1 MENLDLNKILNR
13 EEISREIKKLL
24 LDFEKTKCDKTL
36 KNGIYIYGNPG
47 CGKTRFIINILK
59 ELNYDTLKFDAGDI
73 RNTAV
78 IDDITKHNM
87 SSTNVLSMFN
97 KNIRKKVILM
107 DEIDGMNNGD
117 KGGINSLIKLI
128 RPKKTKKQKKE
139 NFSYNPIICISNYK
153 IDKKIKE
160 LIKVCNT
167 FELLTPTDEQIH
179 SILKHSL
186 PYLPGDLIQKIIN
199 FSQGDLKKVSNLIKI
214 CNNDKDFLKENNI
227 NNLFEKKNYNDDT
240 KKTTKLLFNQ
250 LFPLSDHSSIIN
262 ETDRTSIGLLWHE
275 NIIDSI
281 NEIKGNERIDFYIN
295 QLNNIC
301 FADYIDRITFQNQIW
316 QFNEMSSLIKT
327 FYNHKLYHD
336 FKIKKKPPAEIRF
349 TKVLTKYSTE
359 FNNIQFIQKL
369 CQKLSLDKSDLIGY
383 FNELKHNYTESD
395 LLLFIDKYEIGKLEI
410 NRIFRYIEKYTEE
423 NAVGT
428 SDKIIEED
436 ECIEEFGEI

>member
-1 MENLDLNKILNR
+1 
-13 EEISREIKKLL
+13 
-24 LDFEKTKCDKTL
+24 
-36 KNGIYIYGNPG
+36 
-47 CGKTRFIINILK
+47 
-59 ELNYDTLKFDAGDI
+59 
-73 RNTAV
+73 
-78 IDDITKHNM
+78 
-87 SSTNVLSMFN
+87 MFN
-97 KNIRKKVILM
+97 KKKKKKVILM

-167 FELLTPTDEQIH
+167 FELKTPNKLQINN
-179 SILKHSL
+179 
-186 PYLPGDLIQKIIN
+186 IIN
-199 FSQGDLKKVSNLIKI
+199 NCMPNLDLKEINKIENYCQGDLKKISNMIKI
-214 CNNDKDFLKENNI
+214 HNLDNNFFKNDKFDD
-227 NNLFEKKNYNDDT
+227 LFQKKNYNDDT
-240 KKTTKLLFNQ
+240 KKTTQLLFNEK
-250 LFPLSDHSSIIN
+250 FSLSEHSSVIN

-275 NIIDSI
+275 NIIDTIDSI
-281 NEIKGNERIDFYIN
+281 KSNKKIDFYIN

-336 FKIKKKPPAEIRF
+336 FDSNKNVPNDIRF

-383 FNELKHNYTESD
+383 FNELKDLCSD
-395 LLLFIDKYEIGKLEI
+395 TDILLLNDKYEIGKLEI

-423 NAVGT
+423 NAIGT
-428 SDKIIEED
+428 SEKLCDED
-436 ECIEEFGEI
+436 EMELECEF

>member
-1 MENLDLNKILNR
+1 MDNINLNQILNR
-13 EEISREIKKLL
+13 ENISIEIKRLL
-24 LDFEKTKCDKTL
+24 IQFEYTKYDKSI

-47 CGKTRFIINILK
+47 CGKTHFITNLLN
-59 ELNYDTLKFDAGDI
+59 ELNYDIIKFDAGDI
-73 RNTAV
+73 RNTSV
-78 IDDITKHNM
+78 IEDITKHNM
-87 SSTNVLSMFN
+87 SSTNVLSMFT
-97 KNIRKKVILM
+97 KDTKKKVILM

-128 RPKKTKKQKKE
+128 RPKKTSKQKKE

-167 FELLTPTDEQIH
+167 FELITPDNIQIK
-179 SILKHSL
+179 S
-186 PYLPGDLIQKIIN
+186 IIN
-199 FSQGDLKKVSNLIKI
+199 KCMPSLTKNECTAIINYSQGDLKKMSNIIKI
-214 CNNDKDFLKENNI
+214 YTNDAKFCNND
-227 NNLFEKKNYNDDT
+227 NLGIIFEKKNYNDDT
-240 KKTTKLLFNQ
+240 KKTTKLLFNKK
-250 LFPLSDHSSIIN
+250 FDLSEHSCIIN

-281 NEIKGNERIDFYIN
+281 DYLKSNDKINFYIK

-301 FADYIDRITFQNQIW
+301 FSDYIDRITFQNQIW

-336 FKIKKKPPAEIRF
+336 FDVKQKIQNDIRF

-369 CQKLSLDKSDLIGY
+369 CQKLTLDKSDLIGF
-383 FNELKHNYTESD
+383 FNELKTSYTESD
-395 LLLFIDKYEIGKLEI
+395 ILLLNDKYEIGKLEI

-423 NAVGT
+423 NAIGT
-428 SDKIIEED
+428 SDKIIEDD
-436 ECIEEFGEI
+436 ESDLEY